1 MCQNIRVFYYYDLQ
15 TAQNRNLNMPLLES
29 SDVWNLTNMESLD
42 DMSRGVIVPHHLN
55 SRALPDEGPRKINI
69 ITSKTCFQ
77 KVPYY
82 IKKYHLTNKK
92 AVSIFQQCA
101 IRKTNIE
108 KH

>member
-1 MCQNIRVFYYYDLQ
+1 MLRHDLQ

-82 IKKYHLTNKK
+82 IAKCHLTNQRWLAYFTYLPQVKQ
-92 AVSIFQQCA
+92 I
-101 IRKTNIE
+101 
-108 KH
+108 